1 MGLLNTKQLQRTG
14 EGSELRQQFPTVYG
28 LLAGL
33 LGTSPDEMAGSV
45 LDPNTAAVKRG
56 ADMGYLPGLIVG
68 SLPSGKAAGLAG
80 IAGKGVRSALEMAP
94 QAKALETARVNA
106 VKMLGLPET
115 NTAMDRARALGF
127 YTDVF
132 HGSKNPGAIKNLVPG
147 GADGAIKH
155 GDAYGTGVYT
165 TTDAIGDAS
174 SYGSGGA
181 VFPLLINRTNHLQ
194 VDSPGSK
201 DIEKLSVFAGE
212 HMMPSDKARFAIG
225 QDKRQFD
232 NVQDARDFFANQRE
246 NWRQFGGGYERAKPE
261 AIKNED
267 GSFAV
272 RYTNFDAPVPITN
285 GHDANTLLNAVGW
298 NNVPSMGYS
307 GHTLDRGGGRFW
319 DVTPDT
325 TKLRSRFAAFDPAR
339 INENDLLGRADP
351 YMLGLLGALSG
362 GAYVASEKK

>member
-14 EGSELRQQFPTVYG
+14 EGPELRQQFPTVYG

-94 QAKALETARVNA
+94 QAKALETARINA

-127 YTDVF
+127 D
-132 HGSKNPGAIKNLVPG
+132 L
-147 GADGAIKH
+147 
-155 GDAYGTGVYT
+155 DAYHGTNKNF
-165 TTDAIGDAS
+165 DAFDMSKIGTETVLPFDAPKGA
-174 SYGSGGA
+174 YFAKDPQLAGRYARGEGSN
-181 VFPLLINRTNHLQ
+181 VMPVLINRDGAQMEN
-194 VDSPGSK
+194 SK
-201 DIEKLSVFAGE
+201 IFVTD
-212 HMMPSDKARFAIG
+212 
-225 QDKRQFD
+225 
-232 NVQDARDFFANQRE
+232 
-246 NWRQFGGGYERAKPE
+246 KPE
-261 AIKNED
+261 KI
-267 GSFAV
+267 
-272 RYTNFDAPVPITN
+272 
-285 GHDANTLLNAVGW
+285 
-298 NNVPSMGYS
+298 
-307 GHTLDRGGGRFW
+307 
-319 DVTPDT
+319 
-325 TKLRSRFAAFDPAR
+325 RSRFAAFDPAR
-339 INENDLLGRADP
+339 INESDLLGRADP